1 MTCKRIDAAAAASL
15 LKENDCFLI
24 LTHASP
30 DGDTLGSGFALRAAL
45 ESLGKKAKVICPD
58 AIPKKFNFI
67 AVQGDT
73 NFEPKTVV
81 AVDVADD
88 KLLGK
93 LREEFNGK
101 IDLCIDH
108 HKSNNEYAKRLYLE
122 GDSGAATE
130 CVYNVI
136 AELGAEI
143 TPYIASCLYLGMA
156 TDTGCFK
163 FSNTTPRTHIYS
175 AKMMEFGACYDD
187 INRVMFETKS
197 RGRIEMEKLVLESME
212 FFFGGKC
219 AVITVT
225 DEMIKKTGCS
235 VDELDGVTAMSR
247 QIEGVLVGVTI
258 KEKEDG
264 RFKVSVRTFEPFDAA
279 AICAKHGGGGHMRAA
294 GCEFKL
300 PATEVK
306 ELLLSTLEE
315 FFNEKCR

>member
-1 MTCKRIDAAAAASL
+1 MICKKVDAKLAAEFL
-15 LKENDCFLI
+15 MDNDNFVI

-45 ESLGKKAKVICPD
+45 ELLGKKAKVICPD
-58 AIPKKFNFI
+58 EIPAKFNFI
-67 AVQGDT
+67 AMQKDID
-73 NFEPKTVV
+73 FEPETVV
-81 AVDVADD
+81 AVDIADD
-88 KLLGK
+88 KLLGS
-93 LREEFNGK
+93 LREVYKDK
-101 IDLCIDH
+101 IELCIDH
-108 HKSNNEYAKRLYLE
+108 HRSNTEFAKRLYLE
-122 GDSGAATE
+122 ADSGAATE

-136 AELGAEI
+136 EVLGVEI

-163 FSNTTPRTHIYS
+163 FSNTTPRTHRYS
-175 AKMMEFGACYDD
+175 ALLMEKGADYDE

-212 FFFGGKC
+212 FFFKGKC

-235 VDELDGVTAMSR
+235 VDELDGITAMSR

-264 RFKVSVRTFEPFDAA
+264 RFKVSVRTFPPFDAA

-300 PATEVK
+300 SATEVK

-315 FFNEKCR
+315 FFNEKSR

>member
-1 MTCKRIDAAAAASL
+1 MDCKRIDAAAAASF

-45 ESLGKKAKVICPD
+45 EGIGKKAKVICPD
-58 AIPKKFNFI
+58 GIPQKFEFI
-67 AVQGDT
+67 AVQNNVD
-73 NFEPKTVV
+73 FEPKTII

-88 KLLGK
+88 KLLGS
-93 LREEFNGK
+93 LEEIYKGK
-101 IDLCIDH
+101 IELCIDH
-108 HKSNNEYAKRLYLE
+108 HRSNAEFAKRLYLE
-122 GDSGAATE
+122 ADSGAATE

-136 AELGAEI
+136 EALNAEI

-163 FSNTTPRTHIYS
+163 FSNTTPRTHRYS
-175 AKMMEFGACYDD
+175 ALMMEKGADYDE

-197 RGRIEMEKLVLESME
+197 RGRLAMEKIVLDTME
-212 FFFGGKC
+212 FYFGGKC
-219 AVITVT
+219 SVITVT
-225 DEMIKKTGCS
+225 NEMISKTGCS
-235 VDELDGVTAMSR
+235 VDELDGITALSR
-247 QIEGVLVGVTI
+247 QIEGVLVGITL
-258 KEKEDG
+258 KQKEDG
-264 RFKVSVRTFEPFDAA
+264 RFKVSVRTFEPFDAS

-300 PATEVK
+300 PASEVK
-306 ELLLSTLEE
+306 ELLLATLEE